1 LSDRKYKHNGY
12 QDSGGYGSRSGS
24 GSGGSTHRP
33 EGPRPEFPKQRMED
47 APRGRTAGGFG
58 PDAFKCNKCSQ
69 IRHNLGEL
77 TQEDVCG
84 GCGADLHT
92 CGNCRFFDTTTLW
105 ECRENIPV
113 RVVGKH
119 VKNECASFTPKIVK
133 DLAADKGT
141 KSHLQSP
148 DDARKAFDA
157 LFKK

>member
-1 LSDRKYKHNGY
+1 LSDDRKYKHRGY
-12 QDSGGYGSRSGS
+12 QDSGSSSYSNNGGSRQQ
-24 GSGGSTHRP
+24 T
-33 EGPRPEFPKQRMED
+33 PRYDPPPRRLED

-77 TQEDVCG
+77 THEDTCL

-105 ECRENIPV
+105 ECRENIPA

-119 VKNECASFTPKIVK
+119 AKNTCAHFQPKIVK
-133 DLAADKGT
+133 DLAADKGS
-141 KSHLQSP
+141 KLQTP
-148 DDARKAFDA
+148 DEARKAFDA

>member
-1 LSDRKYKHNGY
+1 LSDDRKYKHRGY
-12 QDSGGYGSRSGS
+12 QDSGGGFGSHT
-24 GSGGSTHRP
+24 GGSQRTP
-33 EGPRPEFPKQRMED
+33 QQPREFLKERLED

-77 TQEDVCG
+77 THEDVCH

-105 ECRENIPV
+105 ECRENIPT

-119 VKNECASFTPKIVK
+119 AKNSCTFFTPKIVK
-133 DLAADKGT
+133 DLAADKGS
-141 KSHLQSP
+141 KLQSP

-157 LFKK
+157 LFDKK

>member
-1 LSDRKYKHNGY
+1 MSDRKYKHRGY
-12 QDSGGYGSRSGS
+12 QDSGGGFGSHTGNSQRQ
-24 GSGGSTHRP
+24 P
-33 EGPRPEFPKQRMED
+33 QQPREFLKERLED

-77 TQEDVCG
+77 THDDTCL

-113 RVVGKH
+113 RVVGKQA
-119 VKNECASFTPKIVK
+119 KNTCAFFQPKIVK
-133 DLAADKGT
+133 DLAADKGM
-141 KSHLQSP
+141 KLQSP
-148 DDARKAFDA
+148 DEARKAFDA
-157 LFKK
+157 LFNKK

>member
-1 LSDRKYKHNGY
+1 MTLSDRKYKHRGY
-12 QDSGGYGSRSGS
+12 QDSGYSSNT
-24 GSGGSTHRP
+24 GGSSQRP
-33 EGPRPEFPKQRMED
+33 QGPRPDFLKERLED

-77 TQEDVCG
+77 TSDDACH

-105 ECRENIPV
+105 ECRENIPA

-119 VKNECASFTPKIVK
+119 VKNTCGSFQPKIVK
-133 DLAADKGT
+133 DLAADKGS
-141 KSHLQSP
+141 KLQSP